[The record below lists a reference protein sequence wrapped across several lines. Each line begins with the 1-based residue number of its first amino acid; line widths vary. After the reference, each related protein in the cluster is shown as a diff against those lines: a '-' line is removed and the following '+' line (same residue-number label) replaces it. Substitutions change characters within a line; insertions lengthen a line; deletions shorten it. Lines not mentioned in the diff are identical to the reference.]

1 MASIYFKSWLRRRL
15 FGKSFLSV
23 VSTAT
28 SPFSVPKVLRDAKT
42 AETWWP
48 MTFLRQGQCALGKS
62 LQGLRSSL
70 GRGQGEKVAGVLSTP
85 EKELRPL
92 G

>member
-1 MASIYFKSWLRRRL
+1 MTHRRPGAAEGGRGFHLFKSRFRRGL

-23 VSTAT
+23 VSTPT
-28 SPFSVPKVLRDAKT
+28 SLFLVPKVLCDAKT

-48 MTFLRQGQCALGKS
+48 MTFLRQGQRALGKS

-70 GRGQGEKVAGVLSTP
+70 G
-85 EKELRPL
+85 
-92 G
+92 